1 MVSDL
6 YEALE
11 HTEYGQTL
19 LEQSR
24 FGSFKPD
31 WLPHEQWEAILGAD
45 VNNYYH
51 QASMA
56 ALTGW
61 YIEESYQ
68 LGDPVGA
75 DNEHALLVTAY
86 VHDFAEAIAELG
98 DVPDPLKKHD
108 EETYRQE
115 REDLITVLYAV
126 TPEAEEVAEMI
137 LPIMQ
142 RTDPLGER
150 WRALELMGYCETAI
164 KAGDELAN
172 IQTYA
177 NHYAWSNQQRDEV
190 EHSLGRLNREV
201 FWSSTSQLQEFADQ
215 PVIARYLAEFEL

>member
-24 FGSFKPD
+24 FGSFKPE
-31 WLPHEQWEAILGAD
+31 WLPHEQWENILGAD

-61 YIEESYQ
+61 YIEESWH
-68 LGDPVGA
+68 LGDAVGA

-86 VHDFAEAIAELG
+86 VHDFAEAIDG
-98 DVPDPLKKHD
+98 DTPDPQKTHTEAD
-108 EETYRQE
+108 MQRE
-115 REDLITVLYAV
+115 RDSLIQVLSSV
-126 TPEAEEVAEMI
+126 TPEAEEVADMV

-150 WRALELMGYCETAI
+150 WRAIEIMGYCETAI

-177 NHYAWSNQQRDEV
+177 NHYAWSNEQRDEV